1 MSDFSN
7 SIVFLIFLIFPFSQ
21 IVYKLFANNIFETT
35 FPKKVPTSPIG
46 PPLHLKGNFYFIN
59 FITNLSIFISS
70 FNINFIHFINV

>member
-46 PPLHLKGNFYFIN
+46 PPLHLKV
-59 FITNLSIFISS
+59 TSISS
-70 FNINFIHFINV
+70 ILSPT